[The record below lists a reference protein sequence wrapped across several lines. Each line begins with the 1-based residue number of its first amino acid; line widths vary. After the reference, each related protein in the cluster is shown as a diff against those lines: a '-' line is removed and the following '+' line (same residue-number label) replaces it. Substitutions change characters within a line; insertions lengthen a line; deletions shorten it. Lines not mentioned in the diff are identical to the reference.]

1 MEISSA
7 IEISSTPGEVFS
19 WLENPHKAM
28 SWMTSVSGGEILHE
42 TPDRVGT
49 TFREVVQDENGS
61 LEMQG
66 VITGF
71 EAEKSI
77 AFHLES
83 RLNVVDVEY
92 RLEATTQGVRLSYH
106 ANVSWKFPVNLISMV
121 MGAKMRQ
128 GILAQLGDE
137 LNKLKELCESDVST
151 EGDRG

>member
-1 MEISSA
+1 M
-7 IEISSTPGEVFS
+7 
-19 WLENPHKAM
+19 
-28 SWMTSVSGGEILHE
+28 
-42 TPDRVGT
+42 GT

-92 RLEATTQGVRLSYH
+92 RLEATTQGSY
-106 ANVSWKFPVNLISMV
+106 NFV
-121 MGAKMRQ
+121 
-128 GILAQLGDE
+128 
-137 LNKLKELCESDVST
+137 
-151 EGDRG
+151 